1 MSNTPIQ
8 IFKFGGTS
16 VGNAEA
22 LRHALRHAQAAAPA
36 VAVVV
41 SAMSGVTDQ
50 LLQAAQAA
58 AAGDL
63 GRSEA
68 AAAAF
73 RDRHLAL
80 IEELLPPEERP
91 ALAAVI
97 AGASEELHALCQAV
111 SVLRELTP
119 RTLDAT
125 VARGERVLSRV
136 FAAALRARGAPAEY
150 VDATEVIFLSR
161 QAGGVWPDLPRCAQA
176 AAERLR
182 PLIARGVV
190 PVVPGFI
197 GRGPAGETVTLG
209 RGGTDFSAAILGRS
223 LQASR
228 VVLYKEVD
236 GLMTT
241 DPRAVPEARLLAEL
255 HYREAAELAYYGAKV
270 LHPRT
275 LIPLIGPRIPLL
287 VRNTFGP
294 PGDGDGDGHGV
305 PCTRVSADA
314 PEGAYPVKALSAVTG
329 QALCAIEGNGMMG
342 VPGIAGRA
350 FSALSQAGHSVSMI
364 SQGSSE
370 ASICFV
376 LPQAEAESAAAAL
389 AACFAAE
396 IDAGLIERVR
406 VQPGI
411 ALLSV
416 VGLGMRGTPGIAARA
431 FSALSRERINILAIA
446 QGSSELSITAAIM
459 QGDVSAA
466 LRALHREFQLDRLR
480 ALGDAPPREATV
492 TLLGFGQIGCALAHQ
507 IVNRGRGRGAGAG
520 PGPGPVEDEAR
531 LRTVALV
538 DRSALL
544 LCEGGIDAQ
553 ALLGLSRDKRAGT
566 PLRAQPGALP
576 LPPGQ
581 EALRKVLTERL
592 FRLPGRR
599 PVLVDLTAEETAP
612 LLLQALR
619 SGCHVVLANKK
630 PLCVPIAAYDE
641 LIATA
646 AERGLLLRHEAT
658 VGAGLPV
665 LDTLHKLHEAGDE
678 ILDMQGCLSGTL
690 GYLTTQMEDGV
701 PFSQAVARAHALG
714 YTEPD
719 PREDLSGMDVA
730 RKALILARVVG
741 LRLDLSDVAVEPLF
755 PQDRADPDPARFLA
769 GLAGLDEARREQVE
783 AARRD
788 GKVLRYVARISR
800 QGVRV
805 GLAAVPAASPMGR
818 LRGTDNQIVLRTAR
832 YRENPLVVI
841 GPGAGAEVTAA
852 GVLNDIMAIARS
864 S

>member
-1 MSNTPIQ
+1 MNHAPIQ
-8 IFKFGGTS
+8 VFKFGGTS

-22 LRHALRHAQAAAPA
+22 LRHALKHAQAAAPA

-50 LLQAAQAA
+50 LLQAAHAA

-63 GRSEA
+63 GRAES

-80 IEELLPPEERP
+80 LSDLLPPQERP

-125 VARGERVLSRV
+125 VARGERVLARV
-136 FAAALRARGAPAEY
+136 FAAALRARDVPAEY
-150 VDATEVIFLSR
+150 VDATEIISLSR
-161 QAGGVWPDLPRCAQA
+161 QAGGVWPDLPACAQA

-182 PLIARGVV
+182 PLLVAGVV

-209 RGGTDFSAAILGRS
+209 RGGSDFSAAILGRS
-223 LQASR
+223 LQAAR

-241 DPRAVPEARLLAEL
+241 DPRAVPEARLLPEL

-275 LIPLIGPRIPLL
+275 LIPLIGPRIPLVL
-287 VRNTFGP
+287 RNTFGEQGEGGP
-294 PGDGDGDGHGV
+294 Y
-305 PCTRVSADA
+305 TRVSAEA

-376 LPQAEAESAAAAL
+376 LPQAEAQSAAAAL
-389 AACFAAE
+389 TACFADE
-396 IDAGLIERVR
+396 IEAGLIERVR

-431 FSALSRERINILAIA
+431 FSALARERINILAIA
-446 QGSSELSITAAIM
+446 QGSSELSITAAIIE
-459 QGDVSAA
+459 GDVSAA

-480 ALGDAPPREATV
+480 ALGDAPPREATL
-492 TLLGFGQIGCALAHQ
+492 TLLGFGQIGCALARQ
-507 IVNRGRGRGAGAG
+507 IAGQGAG
-520 PGPGPVEDEAR
+520 PGPGPGGDDAR
-531 LRTVALV
+531 LRTVALI

-544 LCEGGIDAQ
+544 LREGGLDAQ
-553 ALLGLSRDKRAGT
+553 ALLGLAQDKRAGV

-581 EALRKVLTERL
+581 EALQKALKERL
-592 FRLPGRR
+592 FCLPGRR

-641 LIATA
+641 LVATA
-646 AERGLLLRHEAT
+646 AERGLMLRHEAT

-665 LDTLHKLHEAGDE
+665 LDTLHKLREAGDE

-719 PREDLSGMDVA
+719 PRDDLSGMDVA
-730 RKALILARVVG
+730 RKALILARAVG
-741 LRLDLSDVAVEPLF
+741 LRLDLADVAVEPLF
-755 PQDRADPDPARFLA
+755 PQNLSDPDPARFLA
-769 GLAGLDEARREQVE
+769 GLAGLDEARRAQVE
-783 AARRD
+783 AARQD

-864 S
+864 A